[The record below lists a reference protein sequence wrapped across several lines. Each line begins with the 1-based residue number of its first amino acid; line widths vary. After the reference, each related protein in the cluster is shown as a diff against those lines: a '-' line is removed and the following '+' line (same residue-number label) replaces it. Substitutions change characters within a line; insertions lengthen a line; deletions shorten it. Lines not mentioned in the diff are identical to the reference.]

1 LRKINNRAS
10 AYLINGAT
18 RIRSGRGIPVIFEK
32 GNAMFQFGYLFLILL
47 AALPLGRTFLNGRG
61 NDSPVVFVHRL
72 YRDLAYIAAA
82 VLGIICFEAAMTI
95 SLQNYWFD
103 ELGQRY
109 RYWLALGLRAGIFV
123 TVLFSVGIFVGCN
136 LRSLCRPL
144 PAVPK
149 SAPWFAALIFAAVV
163 AFSATTLWMPL
174 LGFLG
179 ATETGASDPV
189 FGRDISFY
197 LLALPWY
204 DDLVGIAMIVL
215 TVTVALWV
223 AIGLGLYPRSG
234 RPWDHFADHLA
245 QHSRPSLRMI
255 GGVDARTQNEVI
267 WGRWIRQGLVL
278 GALLCFASGVARL
291 LGRYHLIID
300 GHSQVVAG
308 GSFAD
313 VNFWIPA
320 YNVVTVGWVAAAFI
334 LIAAACVTRF
344 RNWLLMRPSHW
355 MFPCGL
361 FVAIYLGAAIVPAA
375 VERLYVGPNQITLEQ
390 PYLLRSIA
398 GTREAY
404 NLDGASMEE
413 REFAVSAAPLTR
425 EDLDKSGATLQDA
438 RIWDWR
444 ALEPQLQQ
452 IQGLR
457 PYYTFA
463 GVDIDRYMI
472 DGVERQVMIT
482 ARELNVE
489 KLPDQAKVWVNLA
502 LKYTHGYGAVAVP
515 ANEMDSRGNPLLW
528 AHDIP
533 LTAKGDLAVKQ
544 GAIYYGALTRD
555 RVYVRT
561 SEKEFDF
568 PQGQA
573 NAETVYEGK
582 GGILLSNFWRKL
594 VVAHETDG
602 LRLFISEYFTP
613 ESRVLLRRNIVER
626 VERLAPFLSFDRDP
640 YIVAD
645 GDHYSYII
653 DAYTSSANYPY
664 SDAYSGSLTSLRGR
678 NYLRNSAKA
687 VIDAYNG
694 SVTFY
699 VFDNHDPIIKAYRQM
714 LPGLF
719 KDRSEMPQNLQRH
732 IRYPEDLFTVQA
744 EMYGTY
750 HMTNPT
756 TFYNREDRWEV
767 PHELYR
773 DREIEVRPY
782 YVIAQLPKAERPEFL
797 LMLPLSVAGKNQ
809 MAGWLAGLSDG
820 ENYGKMVAF
829 RFPKGT
835 FIDGPAQVESRINSD
850 SRFSGDLTLWDQHG
864 SQVIRGNLIV
874 LPLNGNQLIAIEPV
888 YIEAEQTK
896 IPTLARIVLAQ
907 LLPDDRKIEWAH
919 SLKDAEDLLVGASIR
934 SSGSSAA
941 SELDVDRLNRARAVF
956 QEMQRQYASGD
967 YTKYG
972 ELLQQLEK
980 LLISP

>member
-1 LRKINNRAS
+1 
-10 AYLINGAT
+10 
-18 RIRSGRGIPVIFEK
+18 
-32 GNAMFQFGYLFLILL
+32 MFQSGYLFLMLL
-47 AALPLGRTFLNGRG
+47 AALPLCRTFLSQTGA
-61 NDSPVVFVHRL
+61 SSSIAFLHRL

-82 VLGIICFEAAMTI
+82 ILGIVCFETALTVA
-95 SLQNYWFD
+95 LQNYWFD

-109 RYWLALGLRAGIFV
+109 RYWLALGLRCAIFV
-123 TVLFSVGIFVGCN
+123 TVLFSVGVFLAIN
-136 LRSLCRPL
+136 LRALCRPL
-144 PAVPK
+144 PVVPR
-149 SAPWFAALIFAAVV
+149 SAPWFASLILAAVV
-163 AFSATTLWMPL
+163 AFGATTLWIPL

-179 ATETGASDPV
+179 ATATGTSDPV
-189 FGRDISFY
+189 FGKDVSFY

-204 DDLVGIAMIVL
+204 DDVVGVVIAVLVMTI
-215 TVTVALWV
+215 ALWA

-234 RPWDHFADHLA
+234 RLRDHFADHLA
-245 QHSRPSLRMI
+245 QRSTPSLRVI
-255 GGVDARTQNEVI
+255 GAADAVARTQSESI
-267 WGRWIRQGLVL
+267 WGRWIRQGLAL
-278 GALLCFASGVARL
+278 GVLLCLASGVSRFL
-291 LGRYHLIID
+291 DRYHLVID
-300 GHSQVVAG
+300 GHSPVVAG
-308 GSFAD
+308 GSYTD

-320 YNVVTVGWVAAAFI
+320 YNIVTAGWVAAAVI
-334 LIAAACVTRF
+334 LMAAACVTRF
-344 RNWLLMRPSHW
+344 RAWLLMRPTHW
-355 MFPCGL
+355 MACSAL
-361 FVAIYLGAAIVPAA
+361 FVALYLAAAIVPLA

-390 PYLLRSIA
+390 PYLLRSID
-398 GTREAY
+398 GTRQAY
-404 NLDGASMEE
+404 NLDGTSMAE

-425 EDLDKSGATLQDA
+425 EDLDKSGATLRDA

-515 ANEMDSRGNPLLW
+515 ANEMDSRGNPVLW

-533 LTAKGDLAVKQ
+533 LAAKGDLAVKQ
-544 GAIYYGALTRD
+544 GAIYYGALTRE

-582 GGILLSNFWRKL
+582 GGIVLSNFWRKL

-645 GDHYSYII
+645 GDHYSYIV
-653 DAYTSSANYPY
+653 DAYTSSTNYPY
-664 SDAYSGSLTSLRGR
+664 SEAYQGSLPSLHGR
-678 NYLRNSAKA
+678 NYLRNSIKA

-699 VFDNHDPIIKAYRQM
+699 VFDNHDPLIGAYRKM

-719 KDRSEMPQNLQRH
+719 KDRSEMPPNLQRH
-732 IRYPEDLFTVQA
+732 VRYPEDLFTVQA

-750 HMTNPT
+750 HMTNPM

-773 DREIEVRPY
+773 DREIAVTPY
-782 YVIAQLPKAERPEFL
+782 YVIAQLPNAEKPEFL

-820 ENYGKMVAF
+820 DNYGKMVAF

-907 LLPDDRKIEWAH
+907 LLPDDRKIEWAE
-919 SLKDAEDLLVGASIR
+919 SLKDAENLLVGAAIR
-934 SSGSSAA
+934 TKISSANI
-941 SELDVDRLNRARAVF
+941 ETDGRLDRARAVF
-956 QEMQRQYASGD
+956 QDMQHQYASGN
-967 YTKYG
+967 YAKYG
-972 ELLQQLEK
+972 ELLQQLET
-980 LLISP
+980 LLSSP

>member
-1 LRKINNRAS
+1 
-10 AYLINGAT
+10 
-18 RIRSGRGIPVIFEK
+18 
-32 GNAMFQFGYLFLILL
+32 MFQFGYLFLILL
-47 AALPLGRTFLNGRG
+47 AALPLGRTVLSGKAG
-61 NDSPVVFVHRL
+61 GSPVVFAHRL
-72 YRDLAYIAAA
+72 YRDLAYIAAV
-82 VLGIICFEAAMTI
+82 VLGMICFETAMTI
-95 SLQNYWFD
+95 SLQNYWFE

-109 RYWLALGLRAGIFV
+109 RYWLALGLRSAIFA
-123 TVLFSVGIFVGCN
+123 TVLLSVGIFVGYN
-136 LRSLCRPL
+136 LQALFRPL
-144 PAVPK
+144 PAVPR
-149 SAPWFAALIFAAVV
+149 SAPWFASFIVAALVAVSAA
-163 AFSATTLWMPL
+163 TLWMPL

-179 ATETGASDPV
+179 ATATGTSDPV
-189 FGRDISFY
+189 FGKDISFY
-197 LLALPWY
+197 LLTLPWY
-204 DDLVGIAMIVL
+204 NDLLGIVMTVLVITIVL
-215 TVTVALWV
+215 WA
-223 AIGLGLYPRSG
+223 AIGFWLYPRSG
-234 RPWDHFADHLA
+234 RPWDDFIEYLGPRKTQSPYMVGAVDALA
-245 QHSRPSLRMI
+245 QKE
-255 GGVDARTQNEVI
+255 TI
-267 WGRWIRQGLVL
+267 WGRWLRQGLVL
-278 GALLCFASGVARL
+278 GALLCLASGVSRFL
-291 LGRYHLIID
+291 DRYYLVVD

-313 VNFWIPA
+313 VHFWIPA
-320 YNVVTVGWVAAAFI
+320 YNLVAVCWIVAALI
-334 LIAAACVTRF
+334 LMAAACATRIRLWF
-344 RNWLLMRPSHW
+344 LMRPSRW
-355 MFPCGL
+355 LVPSGL
-361 FVAIYLGAAIVPAA
+361 FAILYLGAVLVPGA

-390 PYLLRSIA
+390 PYLVRSIA

-404 NLDGASMEE
+404 NLDGASMAE
-413 REFAVSAAPLTR
+413 REFAVSAVPLTR

-472 DGVERQVMIT
+472 DGAERQVMIT

-515 ANEMDSRGNPLLW
+515 ANEMDSRGNPFLW

-533 LTAKGDLAVKQ
+533 VKAKGDLAVKQ

-573 NAETVYEGK
+573 NAETVYQGK
-582 GGILLSNFWRKL
+582 GGIPLSNFWRKL

-626 VERLAPFLSFDRDP
+626 VERLAPFLTFDRDP

-645 GDHYSYII
+645 GDHYSYVI
-653 DAYTSSANYPY
+653 DAYTSSTNYPY
-664 SDAYSGSLTSLRGR
+664 SEAYRGSLTRLHGR
-678 NYLRNSAKA
+678 NYLRNSVKA

-699 VFDNHDPIIKAYRQM
+699 VFDSHDPIIKAYRQM
-714 LPGLF
+714 LSGLF
-719 KDRSEMPQNLQRH
+719 RDRSEMPENLQRH
-732 IRYPEDLFTVQA
+732 VRYPEDLFTVQA

-750 HMTNPT
+750 HMTNPS

-782 YVIAQLPKAERPEFL
+782 YVIAQLPKAEKPEFL

-835 FIDGPAQVESRINSD
+835 FIDGPAQIESRINSD

-919 SLKDAEDLLVGASIR
+919 SLKDAEDMLVGAAIR
-934 SSGSSAA
+934 PNISSA
-941 SELDVDRLNRARAVF
+941 DVETDDRLDRVRAVF
-956 QEMQRQYASGD
+956 QEMQRQYASGN

-980 LLISP
+980 LLTSR

>member
-1 LRKINNRAS
+1 
-10 AYLINGAT
+10 
-18 RIRSGRGIPVIFEK
+18 
-32 GNAMFQFGYLFLILL
+32 MFLTGYLALILL
-47 AALPLGRTFLNGRG
+47 AALPLLRTLSTGRAGGAPVLFL
-61 NDSPVVFVHRL
+61 HRI
-72 YRDLAYIAAA
+72 YRDCAYIAAA
-82 VLGIICFEAAMTI
+82 VLAIICFETAMNI
-95 SLQNYWFD
+95 SLQNYWFG
-103 ELGQRY
+103 ELGQRR
-109 RYWLALGLRAGIFV
+109 RYWLALGLRLGIFFTILV
-123 TVLFSVGIFVGCN
+123 VVGIFGGYN
-136 LRSLCRPL
+136 LRALCRPL

-149 SAPWFAALIFAAVV
+149 SAPWFGAFIFAALVG
-163 AFSATTLWMPL
+163 FGRTTLWIPF

-179 ATETGASDPV
+179 ASPVGVTDPV
-189 FGRDISFY
+189 FGKDLSFY

-204 DDLVGIAMIVL
+204 DALVSLAITILVITLAFW
-215 TVTVALWV
+215 AL
-223 AIGLGLYPRSG
+223 IGLAFYPNSA
-234 RPWDHFADHLA
+234 RPWNHPAYRLGWGS
-245 QHSRPSLRMI
+245 SRSLRVI
-255 GGVDARTQNEVI
+255 DAADADSWTQSEVA
-267 WGRWIRQGLVL
+267 WNRWLRQGFVL
-278 GALLCFASGVARL
+278 GMLFCAVMGVGRF
-291 LGRYHLIID
+291 LGRYHLVID
-300 GHSQVVAG
+300 GHSTVVAG
-308 GSFAD
+308 GSYAD
-313 VNFWIPA
+313 VHFWVPA
-320 YNVVTVGWVAAAFI
+320 YDVIMVSWFAAAFI
-334 LIAAACVTRF
+334 LMMAACVPRL
-344 RNWLLMRPSHW
+344 RAWLVLRPAHW
-355 MFPCGL
+355 VPLCGL
-361 FVAIYLGAAIVPAA
+361 FAALYVGAVIVPPA
-375 VERLYVGPNQITLEQ
+375 VEQVYVGPNQITLEQ
-390 PYLLRSIA
+390 PFLTRSIA

-404 NLDGASMEE
+404 NLDGPSVEE

-425 EDLDKSGATLQDA
+425 ADLERNGPTLQDA

-457 PYYTFA
+457 PYYSFS
-463 GVDIDRYMI
+463 GVDIDRYTI

-482 ARELNVE
+482 ARELDFE

-515 ANEMDSRGNPLLW
+515 VNEMDSRGNPVFW

-533 LTAKGDLAVKQ
+533 VRAKGDLAVTH

-561 SEKEFDF
+561 SVKEFDF

-573 NAETVYEGK
+573 NAETVHQGA
-582 GGILLSNFWRKL
+582 GGIPLSNFWRKL
-594 VVAHETDG
+594 VVADECDG
-602 LRLFISEYFTP
+602 VRLFISQYFTSD
-613 ESRVLLRRNIVER
+613 SRVLLWRSIFDR
-626 VERLAPFLSFDRDP
+626 VGRLAPFLTFDHDP

-664 SDAYSGSLTSLRGR
+664 SDSYRGSLLRFHER
-678 NYLRNSAKA
+678 NYLRNSVKA

-699 VFDNHDPIIKAYRQM
+699 VFDDRDPIIKAYRQM
-714 LPGLF
+714 LPGFF
-719 KDRSEMPQNLQRH
+719 KDRSEMPPNLRRH

-773 DREIEVRPY
+773 DREIEVAPY
-782 YVIAQLPKAERPEFL
+782 YVITQLPNAEQPEFL

-820 ENYGKMVAF
+820 ANYGKMVAF

-835 FIDGPAQVESRINSD
+835 FIDGPAQIESRINSD

-896 IPTLARIVLAQ
+896 IPTLARVVLAQ
-907 LLPDDRKIEWAH
+907 LLPDDRKIEWAR
-919 SLKDAEDLLVGASIR
+919 SLAEAEDLLVGAPVR
-934 SSGSSAA
+934 PTASSATVETEA
-941 SELDVDRLNRARAVF
+941 SRLDRARTVF
-956 QEMQRQYASGD
+956 EEMQRQYATGNF
-967 YTKYG
+967 TRYG

-980 LLISP
+980 LLGSP